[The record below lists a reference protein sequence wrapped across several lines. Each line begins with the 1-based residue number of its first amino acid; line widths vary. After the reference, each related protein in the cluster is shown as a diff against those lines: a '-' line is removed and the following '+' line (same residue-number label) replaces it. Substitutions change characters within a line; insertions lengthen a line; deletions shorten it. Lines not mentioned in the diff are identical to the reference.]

1 MKQENYLVNS
11 CVESI
16 VTLIIKYRHEPNLI
30 RTIKKKLL
38 QNRTL
43 DLEIAMREGRV
54 GEEKLEE
61 LKELLKDENDFRH
74 IK

>member
-1 MKQENYLVNS
+1 MCIRDSYLVNS

-16 VTLIIKYRHEPNLI
+16 VTLIIKHRAEPNLI

-43 DLEIAMREGRV
+43 DFEIAMRENRI
-54 GEEKLEE
+54 GEERLE
-61 LKELLKDENDFRH
+61 
-74 IK
+74 